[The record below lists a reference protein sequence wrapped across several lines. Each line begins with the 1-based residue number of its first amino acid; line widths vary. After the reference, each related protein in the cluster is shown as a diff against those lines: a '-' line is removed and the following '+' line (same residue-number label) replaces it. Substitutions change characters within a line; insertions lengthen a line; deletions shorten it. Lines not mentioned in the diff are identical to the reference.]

1 MVATFSRWIAIGMV
15 SALGLVATGLVAAIE
30 HNPSS
35 RAAQAQ
41 DAPIPKRPA
50 TTFLAQDVKGFVFL
64 DSEGK
69 DKERPEP
76 RTSNGALSPDGKRL
90 AGLEYDKGL
99 GRSQLVIR
107 TLGSKEAPVIVPLVL
122 GGRPG
127 SSGGQAIWSRDG
139 EQVMNWENATDD
151 DGTRKWA
158 YRVYDLNKTT
168 HLHVNLPDGCAVRD
182 WSLDGK
188 RFLVDLRPTEGTV
201 RMAWL
206 NADGT
211 GNPEFLSPEGEY
223 GYGGRLSPDGKRVLY
238 WGGPEPPEGKRGTVR
253 LYVMDLGTKERTVV
267 DEPGDTSGYC
277 WSPDGKRIAYT
288 WQRPLPKEGTRKRET
303 FLITCSPGGTDRK
316 TVTSRKSE
324 IQLNSSAGPNDMV
337 TFFWVHDWR

>member
-1 MVATFSRWIAIGMV
+1 MDRDRNGQRS
-15 SALGLVATGLVAAIE
+15 LGLVATGLVAAIE

-76 RTSNGALSPDGKRL
+76 RTSNGVLSPYGKRL

-107 TLGSKEAPVIVPLVL
+107 TLGSKECGGHRPTRPRRSARIV
-122 GGRPG
+122 G
-127 SSGGQAIWSRDG
+127 GGQAIWSLDG

-158 YRVYDLNKTT
+158 NRVYDLNKTT

-188 RFLVDLRPTEGTV
+188 RFLVDLRPTEGTS
-201 RMAWL
+201 
-206 NADGT
+206 ADG
-211 GNPEFLSPEGEY
+211 LAQ
-223 GYGGRLSPDGKRVLY
+223 
-238 WGGPEPPEGKRGTVR
+238 RGWH
-253 LYVMDLGTKERTVV
+253 GQ
-267 DEPGDTSGYC
+267 SGV
-277 WSPDGKRIAYT
+277 S
-288 WQRPLPKEGTRKRET
+288 
-303 FLITCSPGGTDRK
+303 
-316 TVTSRKSE
+316 
-324 IQLNSSAGPNDMV
+324 
-337 TFFWVHDWR
+337 